1 MKPETDCE
9 SVIIKRTIQGQAPII
24 KHQEDKIPYDTWFDQ
39 PVVYF
44 QFVLKLFLL
53 NYFIFIFC
61 LLCGKSAE
69 GATAPPAGD

>member
-44 QFVLKLFLL
+44 
-53 NYFIFIFC
+53 
-61 LLCGKSAE
+61 
-69 GATAPPAGD
+69 